1 MTLEGANTILIDK
14 YYIEEP
20 YYYKDIDGEIKE
32 GGKWYFIDAEK
43 FLEEEVLRKS
53 EVLRAI
59 DSSAPPQNDIALPS
73 GAGLCYSGMGIMFE
87 VEGQSYSMTEAN
99 RHTLEEAVR
108 SGKEIFWTW
117 SKTLSLKQ
125 GGPATPSIE
134 VRYLDTKARVIPD
147 LQITI
152 TK

>member
-1 MTLEGANTILIDK
+1 M
-14 YYIEEP
+14 
-20 YYYKDIDGEIKE
+20 
-32 GGKWYFIDAEK
+32 EK

-53 EVLRAI
+53 VIQKAI

-87 VEGQSYSMTEAN
+87 VEGQSYTMTEAN
-99 RHTLEEAVR
+99 RQTLEEAVR
-108 SGKEIFWTW
+108 SGKEISWIW

-125 GGPATPSIE
+125 GGPATPSFE

-147 LQITI
+147 LQLAI

>member
-1 MTLEGANTILIDK
+1 M
-14 YYIEEP
+14 
-20 YYYKDIDGEIKE
+20 
-32 GGKWYFIDAEK
+32 EK

-59 DSSAPPQNDIALPS
+59 DSSAPPQNDNGAAGQNDNQAIALPS
-73 GAGLCYSGMGIMFE
+73 GAGLCYSGMGIVFE
-87 VEGQSYSMTEAN
+87 VKGQSYTMTEAN
-99 RHTLEEAVR
+99 RQTLEEAVR
-108 SGKEIFWTW
+108 SGKEISWTW

-134 VRYLDTKARVIPD
+134 VRYLDTKARAIPD

-152 TK
+152 KR

>member
-1 MTLEGANTILIDK
+1 M
-14 YYIEEP
+14 
-20 YYYKDIDGEIKE
+20 
-32 GGKWYFIDAEK
+32 EK

-59 DSSAPPQNDIALPS
+59 DSSAPPQNDNQAIALPS

-87 VEGQSYSMTEAN
+87 VDGQRYPMTETN
-99 RHTLEEAVR
+99 RQTLEEAVK
-108 SGKEIFWTW
+108 SGKEISWTW

-125 GGPATPSIE
+125 GGPATPTFE
-134 VRYLDTKARVIPD
+134 VRYLDTKARAIPD

-152 TK
+152 KR

>member
-1 MTLEGANTILIDK
+1 VTLEGANTILIDK

>member
-1 MTLEGANTILIDK
+1 V
-14 YYIEEP
+14 
-20 YYYKDIDGEIKE
+20 
-32 GGKWYFIDAEK
+32 EK

-87 VEGQSYSMTEAN
+87 AEGQSYTMTEAN
-99 RHTLEEAVR
+99 RSALEEAVR
-108 SGKEIFWTW
+108 SGKEISWTW

-147 LQITI
+147 LQLTI
-152 TK
+152 TR

>member
-1 MTLEGANTILIDK
+1 M
-14 YYIEEP
+14 
-20 YYYKDIDGEIKE
+20 
-32 GGKWYFIDAEK
+32 EK

-53 EVLRAI
+53 VIQKAI

-87 VEGQSYSMTEAN
+87 VEGQSYPMTEAN
-99 RHTLEEAVR
+99 RQTLEEAVK
-108 SGKEIFWTW
+108 SGKEISWTW

-134 VRYLDTKARVIPD
+134 VRYLDTKARAIPD
-147 LQITI
+147 LQLAI

>member
-43 FLEEEVLRKS
+43 FLEEEVLRKE

-59 DSSAPPQNDIALPS
+59 DSSASPQNDIALPS

-87 VEGQSYSMTEAN
+87 VDGQRYPMTETN
-99 RHTLEEAVR
+99 RQTLEEAVR
-108 SGKEIFWTW
+108 SGKEISWIW

-125 GGPATPSIE
+125 DGPATPSIE

-147 LQITI
+147 LQLTI
-152 TK
+152 TR

>member
-1 MTLEGANTILIDK
+1 M
-14 YYIEEP
+14 
-20 YYYKDIDGEIKE
+20 
-32 GGKWYFIDAEK
+32 
-43 FLEEEVLRKS
+43 LRKS

-59 DSSAPPQNDIALPS
+59 DSSAPPQNDNGAAGQNDNQAVALPS

-87 VEGQSYSMTEAN
+87 VDGQRYPMTETN
-99 RHTLEEAVR
+99 RQILEEAVK
-108 SGKEIFWTW
+108 SGKDISWSW
-117 SKTLSLKQ
+117 SKILSLKQ

-152 TK
+152 MK

>member
-1 MTLEGANTILIDK
+1 M
-14 YYIEEP
+14 
-20 YYYKDIDGEIKE
+20 
-32 GGKWYFIDAEK
+32 EK

-53 EVLRAI
+53 VIQKAI

-87 VEGQSYSMTEAN
+87 VKGQSYTMTEAN
-99 RHTLEEAVR
+99 RQTLEEAVK
-108 SGKEIFWTW
+108 SGKEISWIW

-134 VRYLDTKARVIPD
+134 VRYLDTKARAIPD

-152 TK
+152 KR

>member
-1 MTLEGANTILIDK
+1 M
-14 YYIEEP
+14 
-20 YYYKDIDGEIKE
+20 
-32 GGKWYFIDAEK
+32 EK

-53 EVLRAI
+53 VIQKAI

-87 VEGQSYSMTEAN
+87 VEGQSYPMTKAN
-99 RHTLEEAVR
+99 RSTLEEAVK
-108 SGKEIFWTW
+108 SGKEISWIW

-125 GGPATPSIE
+125 GGPATPSFE

-147 LQITI
+147 LQLAI

>member
-1 MTLEGANTILIDK
+1 M
-14 YYIEEP
+14 
-20 YYYKDIDGEIKE
+20 
-32 GGKWYFIDAEK
+32 EK

-53 EVLRAI
+53 VIQKAI

-87 VEGQSYSMTEAN
+87 VEGQSYTMTEAN
-99 RHTLEEAVR
+99 RQTLEEAVR
-108 SGKEIFWTW
+108 SGKEISWIW

-147 LQITI
+147 LQLAI

>member
-1 MTLEGANTILIDK
+1 V
-14 YYIEEP
+14 
-20 YYYKDIDGEIKE
+20 
-32 GGKWYFIDAEK
+32 EK

-53 EVLRAI
+53 VIQKAI

-87 VEGQSYSMTEAN
+87 VEGQSYTMTEAN
-99 RHTLEEAVR
+99 RQTFEEAVR
-108 SGKEIFWTW
+108 SGKEISWIW
-117 SKTLSLKQ
+117 SKPLSLKQ

-134 VRYLDTKARVIPD
+134 VRFLDTKARAIPD
-147 LQITI
+147 LQLAI

>member
-1 MTLEGANTILIDK
+1 M
-14 YYIEEP
+14 
-20 YYYKDIDGEIKE
+20 
-32 GGKWYFIDAEK
+32 EK

-53 EVLRAI
+53 VIQKAI

-87 VEGQSYSMTEAN
+87 VEGQSYPMTKAN
-99 RHTLEEAVR
+99 RSTLEEAVK
-108 SGKEIFWTW
+108 SGKEISWIW

-134 VRYLDTKARVIPD
+134 VRYLDTKARAIPD
-147 LQITI
+147 LQLAI

>member
-53 EVLRAI
+53 VIQKAI

-87 VEGQSYSMTEAN
+87 VEGQSYPMTEAN
-99 RHTLEEAVR
+99 RQTLEEAVK
-108 SGKEIFWTW
+108 SGKDISWSW
-117 SKTLSLKQ
+117 SKIHSLKQ

-134 VRYLDTKARVIPD
+134 VRYLDTKARIIPD

-152 TK
+152 MK

>member
-1 MTLEGANTILIDK
+1 M
-14 YYIEEP
+14 
-20 YYYKDIDGEIKE
+20 
-32 GGKWYFIDAEK
+32 
-43 FLEEEVLRKS
+43 LRKS

-59 DSSAPPQNDIALPS
+59 DSSAPPQNDNGAAGQNDNQAVALPS

-87 VEGQSYSMTEAN
+87 VEGQSYPMTEAN
-99 RHTLEEAVR
+99 RQTLEEAVK
-108 SGKEIFWTW
+108 SGKEISWIW

-125 GGPATPSIE
+125 GGPATPSFE

-152 TK
+152 KR

>member
-1 MTLEGANTILIDK
+1 M
-14 YYIEEP
+14 
-20 YYYKDIDGEIKE
+20 
-32 GGKWYFIDAEK
+32 EK

-53 EVLRAI
+53 VIQKAI

-87 VEGQSYSMTEAN
+87 VEGQSYTMTEAN
-99 RHTLEEAVR
+99 RQTLEEAVR
-108 SGKEIFWTW
+108 SGKEISWIW

-125 GGPATPSIE
+125 GGPATPTFE
-134 VRYLDTKARVIPD
+134 VRYLDTKARAIPD

-152 TK
+152 KR

>member
-1 MTLEGANTILIDK
+1 M
-14 YYIEEP
+14 
-20 YYYKDIDGEIKE
+20 
-32 GGKWYFIDAEK
+32 EK

-53 EVLRAI
+53 VIQKAI

-87 VEGQSYSMTEAN
+87 VEGQSYPMTEAN
-99 RHTLEEAVR
+99 RQTLEEAVK
-108 SGKEIFWTW
+108 SGKEISWTW

-152 TK
+152 KR

>member
-1 MTLEGANTILIDK
+1 M
-14 YYIEEP
+14 
-20 YYYKDIDGEIKE
+20 
-32 GGKWYFIDAEK
+32 
-43 FLEEEVLRKS
+43 LRKS

-87 VEGQSYSMTEAN
+87 VEGQSYTMTEAN
-99 RHTLEEAVR
+99 RSALEEAVK
-108 SGKEIFWTW
+108 SGKEISWIW

-134 VRYLDTKARVIPD
+134 VRYLDTKARAIPD

-152 TK
+152 MK

>member
-43 FLEEEVLRKS
+43 FLEEEVLRKE

-87 VEGQSYSMTEAN
+87 VEGQSYTMTEAN
-99 RHTLEEAVR
+99 RQTLEEAVR
-108 SGKEIFWTW
+108 SGKEISWTW

-125 GGPATPSIE
+125 GGPATPTFE
-134 VRYLDTKARVIPD
+134 VRYLDTKARAIPD

-152 TK
+152 KR

>member
-1 MTLEGANTILIDK
+1 M
-14 YYIEEP
+14 
-20 YYYKDIDGEIKE
+20 
-32 GGKWYFIDAEK
+32 EK

-87 VEGQSYSMTEAN
+87 VDGQRYPMTETN
-99 RHTLEEAVR
+99 RQTLEEAVR
-108 SGKEIFWTW
+108 SGKEISWTW

-134 VRYLDTKARVIPD
+134 VRYLDTKARIIPD

-152 TK
+152 MK